1 MIRAAWFGL
10 VTVAASAWYS
20 TMALVGGLIRAP
32 HRWYDRV
39 HRGWARALLRAA
51 GVRVEVAGLE
61 NLAPDAPQ
69 ILVAN
74 HQSTFDIFA
83 MFASLPVSIR
93 FIAKRELARIP
104 IFAQAMRAAGHVFI
118 DRGDRRGSVEAMRAA
133 GARMR
138 REGFSLGLFPEGTR
152 SRTGALR
159 EFKKGSFVLAIET
172 HLPLVPV
179 AVDGGWRLASG
190 RGLRPGRVRIRIGP
204 PIPTEGRTVED
215 RDEVLRAVRAEVERL
230 LAEGRRESGDATPV
244 LPGAGP
250 DRPPEPGPTSTAG
263 PA

>member
-1 MIRAAWFGL
+1 VIRSACFGL
-10 VTVAASAWYS
+10 VTVVASAWYS
-20 TMALVGGLIRAP
+20 TLALVGGLIRAP

-61 NLAPDAPQ
+61 NLAPEAPQ

-83 MFASLPVSIR
+83 MFAALPASIR
-93 FIAKRELARIP
+93 FIAKQELARIP
-104 IFAQAMRAAGHVFI
+104 VFAQAMRAAGHVFI

-133 GARMR
+133 GVRMR
-138 REGFSLGLFPEGTR
+138 KEGLSLGLFPEGTR

-172 HLPLVPV
+172 QLPLVPV
-179 AVDGGWRLASG
+179 SIDGGWRLASG
-190 RGLRPGRVRIRIGP
+190 RGIRPGTVRIRIGS
-204 PIPTEGRTVED
+204 PIPTEGRTVES

-230 LAEGRRESGDATPV
+230 LAESRRETGDPTPV
-244 LPGAGP
+244 VPGAGR
-250 DRPPEPGPTSTAG
+250 DRLPGSSRTPTAG